1 MVKRTVLKVDTS
13 CPKCKQKIMQAVSAL
28 EGVDKIEMDSAKSTL
43 TVTGNVDPIDVIVR
57 TRKVGRYAEVISVG
71 PPPKPDEKKPDEKK
85 PDAKKPDLPPPVFI
99 PVPSCSVCQ
108 RTIVVDEYCHTPCSI
123 L

>member
-1 MVKRTVLKVDTS
+1 MLLYFVLTRKRNIVLFFS
-13 CPKCKQKIMQAVSAL
+13 CIL
-28 EGVDKIEMDSAKSTL
+28 GLGVDKIEMDSAKSTL